1 MNKIIAL
8 FTLFALM
15 FVWQACPSSKKQ
27 RDTRN
32 LSWYQ
37 IISDG
42 KNKQVEIGVNENF
55 PELIALIEE
64 KSKNEI
70 LKKLSIEVKVSAYS
84 SLTQI
89 EQFDLL
95 VDDIGNMNLLAKQNL
110 LVNPVFSKIVTCDQK
125 MKEDPN
131 YKAWLDL
138 TKNQFVPLVNYE
150 PVFENG
156 DADNPGKNR
165 NSFLLIAYELPENP
179 EYFRQSPEVDV
190 QKANELVD
198 AAKNKLEESPFPK
211 VYHASQNGMNLNN
224 PLFLG
229 IPKSSSN
236 IAAAML
242 VTDAL
247 INEIANDQQFISIIL
262 QPEIKPSFQ
271 KNWYELLFK
280 DEAK

>member
-8 FTLFALM
+8 ITMVALM

-42 KNKQVEIGVNENF
+42 RNKQIEIGVNENF

-70 LKKLSIEVKVSAYS
+70 LKKLSIEVKVSAYY

-110 LVNPVFSKIVTCDQK
+110 LVNPVFSKIASCDQK

-156 DADNPGKNR
+156 DADNPVKNR
-165 NSFLLIAYELPENP
+165 NSILLIAYQLPENP
-179 EYFRQSPEVDV
+179 EYFRQSPEVDA

-211 VYHASQNGMNLNN
+211 VYHASQNGVNVNN

-229 IPKSSSN
+229 IPKSSSK

-247 INEIANDQQFISIIL
+247 INKIAGDEQFISIYNR
-262 QPEIKPSFQ
+262 PDIKPTFQ
-271 KNWYELLFK
+271 KNWYELLFQGQ
-280 DEAK
+280 AK